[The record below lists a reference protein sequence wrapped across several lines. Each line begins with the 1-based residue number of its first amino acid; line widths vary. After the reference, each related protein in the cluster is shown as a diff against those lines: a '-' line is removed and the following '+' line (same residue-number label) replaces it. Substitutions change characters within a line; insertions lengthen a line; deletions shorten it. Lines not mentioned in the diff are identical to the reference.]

1 MLLHLWLKSLNAA
14 EAAVLPVCLELTSTR
29 RCGAP
34 SWVSALQV
42 ASLCRPWRLKRQRR
56 SRRRDALAWQ
66 DRRGESSGEVEAFDK
81 EAKPSDEARP
91 VPVEGTERNAL
102 LTSLHAQTTAKKA
115 SQEHREEAQ
124 RLLDEYKDA
133 DPKTKV
139 QLLLSLRDKGVKN
152 LAWTHQFRENITHDT
167 TTETAATAGMFTRS
181 KIFQINGL
189 LERDLT
195 EQEAAE
201 TLEDLL
207 TEAETLYTYSQQH
220 VPHARN
226 RRLDRW
232 YYKWAEGETSREV
245 FGF

>member
-1 MLLHLWLKSLNAA
+1 MAPKETEEKPAPRTRLPGKTGTVKAAAKSK
-14 EAAVLPVCLELTSTR
+14 PST
-29 RCGAP
+29 
-34 SWVSALQV
+34 
-42 ASLCRPWRLKRQRR
+42 
-56 SRRRDALAWQ
+56 
-66 DRRGESSGEVEAFDK
+66 E

-102 LTSLHAQTTAKKA
+102 LTSLRAQTTAKKA

-133 DPKTKV
+133 DPKAKV

-152 LAWTHQFRENITHDT
+152 LAWTHQFRENITHHTT

-207 TEAETLYTYSQQH
+207 TLAT
-220 VPHARN
+220 ARAARKEQTPGQVVLQVGGGRDLPRSFRILN
-226 RRLDRW
+226 RIPQVHL
-232 YYKWAEGETSREV
+232 
-245 FGF
+245 